1 MRQINFGMILSLLLV
16 TTLLSSCAS
25 FYKPEKEIVTV
36 TKLVERNIPTVPSPK
51 PVQMN
56 DVKIYVVSPSENF
69 EEFKKEFEAKNGADS
84 YIAISVKDYEN
95 LAKNF
100 AELRRY
106 IEQQKQI
113 ILYYEEAVKPS
124 EPLQNRRK
132 KMIDI
137 IIDLAMTWWQF
148 TVVAILIVVGFII
161 NMFGVDNKKKRIG
174 FEYTEMPHMKPI
186 PIPTAGK
193 GFWGAIWMWL
203 TGTRHWIVAK
213 DFVYKI
219 DEVEYVVPKGFKF
232 DGASIPKFL
241 HTWVY
246 RPQEYC

>member
-1 MRQINFGMILSLLLV
+1 V
-16 TTLLSSCAS
+16 TTLLSGCAS
-25 FYKPEKEIVTV
+25 FWKPEKEIVTV
-36 TKLVERNIPTVPSPK
+36 TKLIERNIPTVPSPK

-124 EPLQNRRK
+124 EPSEQEK
-132 KMIDI
+132 K
-137 IIDLAMTWWQF
+137 
-148 TVVAILIVVGFII
+148 
-161 NMFGVDNKKKRIG
+161 
-174 FEYTEMPHMKPI
+174 
-186 PIPTAGK
+186 
-193 GFWGAIWMWL
+193 
-203 TGTRHWIVAK
+203 
-213 DFVYKI
+213 
-219 DEVEYVVPKGFKF
+219 
-232 DGASIPKFL
+232 DG
-241 HTWVY
+241 
-246 RPQEYC
+246 

>member
-1 MRQINFGMILSLLLV
+1 MHYGKILSLLLV
-16 TTLLSSCAS
+16 TTLLSSCSS

-124 EPLQNRRK
+124 EPSEQEK
-132 KMIDI
+132 KD
-137 IIDLAMTWWQF
+137 D
-148 TVVAILIVVGFII
+148 
-161 NMFGVDNKKKRIG
+161 
-174 FEYTEMPHMKPI
+174 
-186 PIPTAGK
+186 
-193 GFWGAIWMWL
+193 
-203 TGTRHWIVAK
+203 
-213 DFVYKI
+213 
-219 DEVEYVVPKGFKF
+219 
-232 DGASIPKFL
+232 
-241 HTWVY
+241 
-246 RPQEYC
+246 